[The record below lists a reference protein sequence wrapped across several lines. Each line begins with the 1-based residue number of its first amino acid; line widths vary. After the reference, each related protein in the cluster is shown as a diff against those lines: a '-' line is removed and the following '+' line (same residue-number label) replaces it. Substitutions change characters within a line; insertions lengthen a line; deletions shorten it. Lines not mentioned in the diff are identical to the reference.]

1 MENPMTAGREGAD
14 AVFLEL
20 DNMSWFL
27 DGAKHRMPS
36 PAHVN
41 NLQAELVLY
50 APRSRLLGI
59 LFCFL
64 TS

>member
-27 DGAKHRMPS
+27 DGAKHRMPRHMS
-36 PAHVN
+36 IIAGGT
-41 NLQAELVLY
+41 
-50 APRSRLLGI
+50 RSLR
-59 LFCFL
+59 
-64 TS
+64 T